1 VEADLF
7 MVTLQAEPHAAAEI
21 AEIARIDPTASGG
34 IELAPLTEQTV
45 WPPRKVGPAF
55 RQGMSRSSS

>member
-1 VEADLF
+1 MATV
-7 MVTLQAEPHAAAEI
+7 QAEPHAAAEI

>member
-1 VEADLF
+1 

-45 WPPRKVGPAF
+45 FGLYER
-55 RQGMSRSSS
+55 

>member
-21 AEIARIDPTASGG
+21 AEIARIDPTARAVSN
-34 IELAPLTEQTV
+34 
-45 WPPRKVGPAF
+45 
-55 RQGMSRSSS
+55 SRH